1 MMRCRYFC
9 RHIGMPM
16 FNVFINFLRLFKNI
30 SAVDAAIIEGELSCR
45 KITEGDVL
53 FTEGYI
59 CREMYFICKGV
70 LRIVSQNEKGS
81 KMAYFFLK
89 ENQFCSILNS
99 FNNDIPA
106 AEGIEAACDAEIIVI
121 QKKKLLTLYQKLPY
135 LEDLITGITTQALL
149 DKIQVR
155 NSYLGE
161 DASTRYRNFLL
172 RQPDIALR
180 VSLADIASYLG
191 ITQQSLSRIR
201 KNMR

>member
-1 MMRCRYFC
+1 
-9 RHIGMPM
+9 M
-16 FNVFINFLRLFKNI
+16 FDAFINFLSLFKEIAQNDI
-30 SAVDAAIIEGELSCR
+30 EIIKSQLSYRKVAEGE
-45 KITEGDVL
+45 IL
-53 FTEGYI
+53 FEQGGI
-59 CREMYFICKGV
+59 CKEMYFIVKGV
-70 LRIVSQNEKGS
+70 LRIVALNEKGN

-99 FNNDIPA
+99 FNNNIRA
-106 AEGIEAACDAEIIVI
+106 AEGIEAACDAELIVI
-121 QKKKLLTLYQKLPY
+121 KRQKLLDMYKKLPY
-135 LEDLITGITTQALL
+135 LKELITGITTQSLL

-180 VSLADIASYLG
+180 VSLSDIASYLG

-201 KNMR
+201 KTMR

>member
-1 MMRCRYFC
+1 
-9 RHIGMPM
+9 M
-16 FNVFINFLRLFKNI
+16 FDTFINFLRLFKNI
-30 SAVDAAIIEGELSCR
+30 PQADADLIKNELIYKKVAEGE
-45 KITEGDVL
+45 VL
-53 FTEGYI
+53 FNEGQT
-59 CREMYFICKGV
+59 CKEMFFIVKGV
-70 LRIVSQNEKGS
+70 LRIVSQNEKGN

-99 FNNDIPA
+99 FNNNVPSN
-106 AEGIEAACDAEIIVI
+106 EGIEAASDAELIVL
-121 QKKKLLTLYQKLPY
+121 KKQKLLSLYEQLPY
-135 LEDLITGITTQALL
+135 LKELITGITTQALL

-161 DASTRYRNFLL
+161 DASLRYRNFLL

-180 VSLADIASYLG
+180 VSLSDIASYLG

>member
-1 MMRCRYFC
+1 MYD
-9 RHIGMPM
+9 
-16 FNVFINFLRLFKNI
+16 VFINFLGLFKNI
-30 SAVDAAIIEGELSCR
+30 PPTDAAIIEKELSHR
-45 KITEGDVL
+45 KVMEGEVL
-53 FTEGYI
+53 LEEGQL
-59 CREMYFICKGV
+59 CKEMFFICKGV
-70 LRIVSQNEKGS
+70 LRIVSQNEKGN

-99 FNNDIPA
+99 FNNNVPA
-106 AEGIEAACDAEIIVI
+106 AEGIEAACDAELIVL
-121 QKKKLLTLYQKLPY
+121 KKQKLLWLYEKLPY
-135 LEDLITGITTQALL
+135 LKELITSITTQALL

-161 DASTRYRNFLL
+161 DASLRYRNFLM

-180 VSLADIASYLG
+180 VSLSDIASYLG

>member
-1 MMRCRYFC
+1 M
-9 RHIGMPM
+9 
-16 FNVFINFLRLFKNI
+16 FINYLRLFKNI
-30 SAVDAAIIEGELSCR
+30 PSADEAIIESELGYRKVSEGEVLLNQ
-45 KITEGDVL
+45 GD
-53 FTEGYI
+53 F
-59 CREMYFICKGV
+59 CREMFFICKGV
-70 LRIVSQNEKGS
+70 LRIVSQNEKGN

-99 FNNDIPA
+99 FNNNVPA
-106 AEGIEAACDAEIIVI
+106 IEGIEAACDTELIVLKK
-121 QKKKLLTLYQKLPY
+121 QKLASLYEKLPY
-135 LEDLITGITTQALL
+135 LKELITGITTQALL

-161 DASTRYRNFLL
+161 DASLRYQNFLI

-180 VSLADIASYLG
+180 VSLSDIASYLG

>member
-1 MMRCRYFC
+1 
-9 RHIGMPM
+9 M
-16 FNVFINFLRLFKNI
+16 FEVFINFLRLFKNI
-30 SAVDAAIIEGELSCR
+30 PQEDAEIIEKELNHRKVVEGE
-45 KITEGDVL
+45 VL
-53 FTEGYI
+53 LNQGQV
-59 CREMYFICKGV
+59 CREMFFICKGV
-70 LRIVSQNEKGS
+70 LRIVSQNEKGN

-99 FNNDIPA
+99 FNNNVPA
-106 AEGIEAACDAEIIVI
+106 IEGIEAASDAELIVL
-121 QKKKLLTLYQKLPY
+121 KKQKLLNLYEQLPY
-135 LEDLITGITTQALL
+135 LKELITGITTQALL

-161 DASTRYRNFLL
+161 DASLRYRNFLM

-180 VSLADIASYLG
+180 VSLSDIASYLG

>member
-1 MMRCRYFC
+1 M
-9 RHIGMPM
+9 ID
-16 FNVFINFLRLFKNI
+16 VFINFLRLFKDI
-30 SAVDAAIIEGELSCR
+30 SQIDAAIIEKELSCR
-45 KITEGDVL
+45 KVAEGEVL
-53 FTEGYI
+53 CEEGQV
-59 CREMYFICKGV
+59 CREMFFICKGV
-70 LRIVSQNEKGS
+70 LRIISQNEKGN

-99 FNNDIPA
+99 FNNNVLA
-106 AEGIEAACDAEIIVI
+106 VEGIEAACDAELIVL
-121 QKKKLLTLYQKLPY
+121 KKTKLLSLYEKLPY
-135 LEDLITGITTQALL
+135 LKELITGITTQALL

-161 DASTRYRNFLL
+161 DASLRYRNFLI

-180 VSLADIASYLG
+180 ISLSDIASYLG